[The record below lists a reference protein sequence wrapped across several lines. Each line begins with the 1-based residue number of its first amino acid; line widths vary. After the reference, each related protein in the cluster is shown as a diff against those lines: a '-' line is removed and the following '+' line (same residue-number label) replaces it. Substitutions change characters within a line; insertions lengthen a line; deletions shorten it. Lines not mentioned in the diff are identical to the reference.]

1 MGGRL
6 PGPLQTA
13 RQPYAC
19 LIIWKLLPQ
28 GLRMPAVATSMTRM
42 AVADNCYICYSYLQT
57 KQDAYDARRARQ
69 QIDAATTMGVAVQ
82 LLVAG

>member
-1 MGGRL
+1 
-6 PGPLQTA
+6 
-13 RQPYAC
+13 
-19 LIIWKLLPQ
+19 
-28 GLRMPAVATSMTRM
+28 MPAVATSMTRM

-57 KQDAYDARRARQ
+57 NHDAYDARRARQ